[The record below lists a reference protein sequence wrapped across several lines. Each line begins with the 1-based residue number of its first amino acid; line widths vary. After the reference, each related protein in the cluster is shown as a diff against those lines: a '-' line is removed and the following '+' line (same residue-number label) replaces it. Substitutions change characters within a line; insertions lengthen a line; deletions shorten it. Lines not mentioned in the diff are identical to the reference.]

1 MQEKLSTQY
10 NEAVQQ
16 IKTAILRS
24 QAKALAGVNQE
35 QLALY
40 YGIDDV
46 DFRRDSAKLMRAS
59 LCSRCSGRW
68 ALHLEELPWRINLRF
83 SSFAP
88 RKSLSRAQLFTRLG
102 VGSGGRTRLRPSVA
116 SSVPSCPGSRVS
128 LPVTCAICARWLLPS
143 SVATRHNPNEFG
155 FCSRC
160 SIGSMRN
167 GACSTAIIP
176 PSSPRSRP
184 RRNVTSTSSSVTTAL

>member
-1 MQEKLSTQY
+1 MQTELNCNDQSDDSTYQCRNPFY
-10 NEAVQQ
+10 VSQEPMEQRAERPSEGAARAVSSSLEYCRVASEFEELKSLEHSCVPAVASGKAERPSGSRLDE
-16 IKTAILRS
+16 I
-24 QAKALAGVNQE
+24 KALAGVNQE

-88 RKSLSRAQLFTRLG
+88 RKSLSKL
-102 VGSGGRTRLRPSVA
+102 
-116 SSVPSCPGSRVS
+116 
-128 LPVTCAICARWLLPS
+128 
-143 SVATRHNPNEFG
+143 
-155 FCSRC
+155 
-160 SIGSMRN
+160 
-167 GACSTAIIP
+167 
-176 PSSPRSRP
+176 
-184 RRNVTSTSSSVTTAL
+184 SSSLGLASVLGEGRD